1 MTIFGKNHK
10 EKMWG
15 GGKGEKEFFTGI
27 YASKN
32 PFISV
37 PFGGILNENWC
48 KKDFEKCSP
57 KVFYKSIF
65 IKKNKW

>member
-48 KKDFEKCSP
+48 KKCSRD
-57 KVFYKSIF
+57 I
-65 IKKNKW
+65 IKITNAITNI